1 MYKVLL
7 KKISKL
13 DYYKKNEM
21 IARCNMFTVIT
32 GYNVL
37 YSNNCKQQ
45 QEIECK
51 IIN

>member
-1 MYKVLL
+1 MCKVLL

-32 GYNVL
+32 GYNAL
-37 YSNNCKQQ
+37 YSNNSKQ
-45 QEIECK
+45 
-51 IIN
+51 